1 MFLSVAL
8 ASLMGIS
15 PVLPEKAMN
24 SEITKEV
31 VSEIVLENK
40 KEFRQELIKE
50 LREKNI
56 IMLDQAIAGLKGGDA
71 GNAERVVSQK

>member
-8 ASLMGIS
+8 VSLMGIS

-50 LREKNI
+50 LREKNL
-56 IMLDQAIAGLKGGDA
+56 IMLDQSIAGLKGGDA